1 MQSIAAQMLSIPSM
15 MTSRVSSGGSEIL
28 RTTTLPTGDVIDI
41 ECESYPLPPDAPL
54 VATPVS
60 WVQLPPGT
68 RRSQE

>member
-1 MQSIAAQMLSIPSM
+1 MPEHSTPAPRLVALPHKIS
-15 MTSRVSSGGSEIL
+15 